1 MEEDKKRLIGEG
13 LVRKLLLLL
22 LNLSGYKIV
31 NFIISICL
39 DEYANIKL
47 EGFTSVLV
55 YSVTVFTLELESW

>member
-22 LNLSGYKIV
+22 LNLSGFKIV
-31 NFIISICL
+31 NFIFSICL

-47 EGFTSVLV
+47 EGFASVLM